1 MGFFDKAKDAAIQ
14 AAQTAATELEERKE
28 AKLATPEGMFK
39 ETRSFGQ
46 LSVDSEHKLLKIK
59 QATSEIST
67 KKKSGI
73 VGKTVK
79 ATVAMG
85 TLGASLA
92 VESALKPKDVVVP
105 FDMVRGFSIIQ
116 DGEETRA
123 SLGSAVAGGLL
134 FGGVGAA
141 IGAAGGS
148 GKKSVGLLA
157 LKIDLNDID
166 NPCAI
171 VTYINKP
178 TKTKSKEY
186 AAAVSGL
193 QNAVSCLELITGSKS

>member
-1 MGFFDKAKDAAIQ
+1 MGLFDKAKDAAIQ
-14 AAQTAATELEERKE
+14 AAQAAATELEERRE
-28 AKLATPEGMFK
+28 AKLASPEGMFK

-46 LSVDSEHKLLKIK
+46 LSIDSEHKLLKIK
-59 QATSEIST
+59 HATGEIS
-67 KKKSGI
+67 KKSG
-73 VGKTVK
+73 VMGKTAK
-79 ATVAMG
+79 ATAALMTAG
-85 TLGASLA
+85 LSLA
-92 VESALKPKDVVVP
+92 AEAAMKPKDVVVP
-105 FDMVRGFSIIQ
+105 FDKVRGFSIIQ

-134 FGGVGAA
+134 FGGVGAV

-148 GKKSVGLLA
+148 GKKSVGILA
-157 LKIDLNDID
+157 LKIDLNDLD

-186 AAAVSGL
+186 SAAVSEI
-193 QNAVSCLELITGSKS
+193 QNAVSCLELISDQN

>member
-1 MGFFDKAKDAAIQ
+1 MGFFDKAKDAAAQ
-14 AAQTAATELEERKE
+14 AAKAATTELEQRKE

-46 LSVDSEHKLLKIK
+46 LSVDSDHKLLKIK
-59 QATSEIST
+59 HATGEIA
-67 KKKSGI
+67 KKKPGI

-79 ATVAMG
+79 ATVAVS

-92 VESALKPKDVVVP
+92 VEAAMKPKDVVVP

-134 FGGVGAA
+134 FGGVGAV

-157 LKIDLNDID
+157 LKIDLDDID

-186 AAAVSGL
+186 TSAVSEL
-193 QNAVSCLELITGSKS
+193 QNAVSCLELIASHQ